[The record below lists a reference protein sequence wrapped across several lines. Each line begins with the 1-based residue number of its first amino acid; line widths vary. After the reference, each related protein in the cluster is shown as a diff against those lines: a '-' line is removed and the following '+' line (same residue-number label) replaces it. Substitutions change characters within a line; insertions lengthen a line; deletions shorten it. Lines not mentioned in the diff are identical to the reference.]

1 MYSFLN
7 YQIIW
12 KVDNISQ
19 FIILILFL
27 IFTLVVRNK
36 SIWNQKLRKGKKKD
50 GSRVSNEEEPVIC

>member
-19 FIILILFL
+19 FIILILFP
-27 IFTLVVRNK
+27 IFTLVGRNK
-36 SIWNQKLRKGKKKD
+36 NIWNQKLRKGKKKVD
-50 GSRVSNEEEPVIC
+50 QESAMRKSQ